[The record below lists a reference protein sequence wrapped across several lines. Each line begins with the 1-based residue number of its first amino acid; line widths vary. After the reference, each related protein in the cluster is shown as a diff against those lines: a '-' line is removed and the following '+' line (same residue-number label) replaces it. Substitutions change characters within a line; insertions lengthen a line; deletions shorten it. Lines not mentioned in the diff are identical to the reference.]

1 MTVSLDDARRQALIK
16 RLQAFFEEEFEEEL
30 STFRAERTL
39 DFLLEVLGPPI
50 YNQAVQDARKFVQE
64 RLDDLDGEVYQPEGA

>member
-1 MTVSLDDARRQALIK
+1 MTISLDDTRRQQLIK

-50 YNQAVQDARKFVQE
+50 YNQAVQDARKFVQL
-64 RLDDLDGEVYQPEGA
+64 RLDDLEGEVYLPDGG